1 MDEEGEDEEYL
12 GNPYLV
18 EDWKTN
24 KIRSIELFLCVSSNR
39 CSYFFLVLTDTSYLP
54 RYKYHRFLLYWF
66 LEGIPK
72 LPTFQQCHFDESCII
87 IGGNFNEEN
96 KIELFGETTLT
107 EKVTFADLQKGLFK
121 ICILSDVLK
130 KVILNMI

>member
-1 MDEEGEDEEYL
+1 M
-12 GNPYLV
+12 LV
-18 EDWKTN
+18 L
-24 KIRSIELFLCVSSNR
+24 IVVHI
-39 CSYFFLVLTDTSYLP
+39 FFLVLTDTSYLP

-121 ICILSDVLK
+121 
-130 KVILNMI
+130 NMYFIKCFEKSHFKYDLIKNKN